1 MNWKN
6 VTVRQ
11 YQQLVEL
18 GKMELSDQEAT
29 TEAIAILSG
38 MTINEVRQLSARS
51 RIRWE
56 RRIGF
61 IKQELKPVTKRY
73 IKINGRTYCNDIN
86 VRQMPSARY
95 IETKYFGQDI
105 IGNMHKLAA
114 VMVYPV
120 RKSWFRYKP
129 LEYETMMFDQYS
141 DDMLDVPV
149 VHAMGLLV
157 FFCLKSNLLMTNLS
171 DYLVKQVTNRTMTWT
186 ESEMTYI
193 RFKNNMDGFTRR
205 LWSRNT
211 TTSHWT
217 PRIVYRQ
224 SNS

>member
-38 MTINEVRQLSARS
+38 MTINEVRQLSERS

-61 IKQELKPVTKRY
+61 IHQELKPVTKRY
-73 IKINGRTYCNDIN
+73 IKVNGRTYCNDIN

-120 RKSWFRYKP
+120 RKSWFKYKP
-129 LEYETMMFDQYS
+129 LEYDTFMFEQYS
-141 DDMLDVPV
+141 DDMLDIPV
-149 VHAMGLLV
+149 THAMGLLV
-157 FFCLKSNLLMTNLS
+157 FFCQRLRPLMTNLS
-171 DYLVKQVTNRTMTWT
+171 DYLAKEVTNRTMTAT
-186 ESEMTYI
+186 ESEMIYI
-193 RFKNNMDGFTRR
+193 RFKSNMDGFIRR

>member
-1 MNWKN
+1 MNWNN

-38 MTINEVRQLSARS
+38 MTINEVRQLSERS

-61 IKQELKPVTKRY
+61 IHKELKPVTKRY
-73 IKINGRTYCNDIN
+73 IKVNGRTYCNDIN
-86 VRQMPSARY
+86 VRHMPSARY

-105 IGNMHKLAA
+105 IGNMHKLSA

-120 RKSWFRYKP
+120 RKSWFKYKP
-129 LEYETMMFDQYS
+129 LEYDTFMFEQYS
-141 DDMLDVPV
+141 DDMLDIPV
-149 VHAMGLLV
+149 THAMGLLV
-157 FFCLKSNLLMTNLS
+157 FFCQRLRPLMMNLS
-171 DYLVKQVTNRTMTWT
+171 DYLAKEVTNRTMTAT
-186 ESEMTYI
+186 ESELIFI
-193 RFKNNMDGFTRR
+193 RFRNNMDGFIRR

-224 SNS
+224 SNF

>member
-1 MNWKN
+1 MNWKD

-18 GKMELSDQEAT
+18 GKMELSDQDAT

-38 MTINEVRQLSARS
+38 MTINEVRQLDARS

-73 IKINGRTYCNDIN
+73 IKINGRTYCNDID
-86 VRQMPSARY
+86 VRHMPSARY

-129 LEYETMMFDQYS
+129 LEYETLKFQQYS
-141 DDMLDVPV
+141 DDMLDIPV
-149 VHAMGLLV
+149 IYAMGLLV
-157 FFCLKSNLLMTNLS
+157 FFCQKSNLLIVNLS

-205 LWSRNT
+205 LWSRST

-224 SNS
+224 YNS

>member
-1 MNWKN
+1 MNWNN

-38 MTINEVRQLSARS
+38 MTINEVRQLLARS
-51 RIRWE
+51 RIKWE

-61 IKQELKPVTKRY
+61 IHQELKPVTKRY

-120 RKSWFRYKP
+120 RKSWFKYKP
-129 LEYETMMFDQYS
+129 LEYDTFMFEQYS
-141 DDMLDVPV
+141 DDMLDIPV
-149 VHAMGLLV
+149 THAMGLLV
-157 FFCLKSNLLMTNLS
+157 FFCQRLRPLMTNLS
-171 DYLVKQVTNRTMTWT
+171 DYLAKEVTNRTMTAT
-186 ESEMTYI
+186 ESEMIFI
-193 RFKNNMDGFTRR
+193 RFRNNMDGFIRR

-211 TTSHWT
+211 ITSHWT

-224 SNS
+224 SNF